1 VREDAPEFFTVAST
15 VCEIFAAKECN
26 SPQRCANPTPL
37 NHLASA
43 TDSNG
48 RTIWIAC
55 DAHQNMSAEIKKE
68 IQLEIA
74 HVLFIDIVGY
84 SKAFDYL
91 DELDIG
97 LNNRNN
103 RFLI

>member
-1 VREDAPEFFTVAST
+1 MAPRSPPGMST
-15 VCEIFAAKECN
+15 
-26 SPQRCANPTPL
+26 
-37 NHLASA
+37 
-43 TDSNG
+43 
-48 RTIWIAC
+48 
-55 DAHQNMSAEIKKE
+55 EIKKE